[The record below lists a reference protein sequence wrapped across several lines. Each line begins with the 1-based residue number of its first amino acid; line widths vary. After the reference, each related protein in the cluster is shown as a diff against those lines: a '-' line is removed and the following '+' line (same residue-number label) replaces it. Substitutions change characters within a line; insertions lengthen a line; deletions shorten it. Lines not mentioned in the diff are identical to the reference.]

1 MDLTCQTP
9 PIGTPQSARR
19 SLRVRTISSSTNSI
33 NGSTSDLFNEIK
45 LCPSVMSPETKKML
59 PPTTE
64 TIMTKPFPI
73 RGESI
78 YYHLYRIFH
87 ISI

>member
-1 MDLTCQTP
+1 MDVTCQTP
-9 PIGTPQSARR
+9 PTNTPQSSRR
-19 SLRVRTISSSTNSI
+19 SVRMRTISAGTSPL
-33 NGSTSDLFNEIK
+33 NGSITDILNEIR

-78 YYHLYRIFH
+78 YIIKFLID
-87 ISI
+87 